1 MKFFSTLNT
10 QLDTAQKILELI
22 TPFVKQDKILPRT
35 HTQINDNINDFVLLE
50 QSGELVACAGLKNC
64 QAGDANILLKLL
76 MVMSAQ
82 QVALCCIQSVLKR
95 QTLARPII
103 QPGIFLSQPPIATMP
118 SKPWQPTTVSIESA
132 ITSRETKEYFIPSEP
147 IEIPSEMVMVLKI
160 TPLPPAELTPFSAS
174 F

>member
-35 HTQINDNINDFVLLE
+35 HTQINDNINDFVLRLI
-50 QSGELVACAGLKNC
+50 N
-64 QAGDANILLKLL
+64 ANILLKLL

-95 QTLARPII
+95 QTLA
-103 QPGIFLSQPPIATMP
+103 
-118 SKPWQPTTVSIESA
+118 
-132 ITSRETKEYFIPSEP
+132 SRKS
-147 IEIPSEMVMVLKI
+147 VL
-160 TPLPPAELTPFSAS
+160 LQLGQW
-174 F
+174 